1 MTKMKSTYY
10 REFLNTLEAGGSAY
24 VTFNIE
30 PMRNGVSASFTLK
43 DCSSDATIEFYLR
56 GDKDTLN
63 VRSKIAI
70 LKQAVDEFETAY
82 IHALDIHEA
91 RIKLKKE
98 KAKARRKKNNG

>member
-1 MTKMKSTYY
+1 MARIKKVYY

-43 DCSSDATIEFYLR
+43 DCNSEATIEFYLR

-63 VRSKIAI
+63 VRSKIAT
-70 LKQAVDEFETAY
+70 LKEAVTEFEAGY
-82 IHALDIHEA
+82 ISALDIHEA
-91 RIKLKKE
+91 RIKQKKA
-98 KAKARRKKNNG
+98 KAKARRKKKRG